1 MLTSAVI
8 TVVQMVSVN
17 IYFIVHVGNIAKKIT
32 YKTYNDIITQDNA
45 CPYAINGA
53 KHN

>member
-17 IYFIVHVGNIAKKIT
+17 IYFIVHVGNIARKKSRT
-32 YKTYNDIITQDNA
+32 KPTMT
-45 CPYAINGA
+45 
-53 KHN
+53 